1 MFPRYELDVHY
12 KANSIFKGT
21 FCSINR
27 VVKTAACFDD
37 DCVFFLYD
45 SLCDSTL
52 THANVCKLIKEFKY
66 GEIYL

>member
-12 KANSIFKGT
+12 KGSLIFKGT

-27 VVKTAACFDD
+27 VIKTAACFEEN
-37 DCVFFLYD
+37 CVYFLYD
-45 SLCDSTL
+45 SLFDSTF
-52 THANVCKLIKEFKY
+52 THATVTKLIKEFKY